1 MSPAP
6 SMILMMSHRY
16 PATAVHG
23 VGVPDGNC
31 SQFVKGTIQMARKPV
46 SSSWLSQP
54 KEYHCCPTLTMEW

>member
-54 KEYHCCPTLTMEW
+54 KP